1 MRCRFSL
8 LLHLICFFKKCLNVS
23 RYFGSLQ
30 AYKNGLTPEFAYIK
44 AAVNAY
50 TNINNDKLRLH
61 GRQKY
66 MNNCTTNHGVKQIRN
81 AQMMM
86 AMALKSFLSL

>member
-1 MRCRFSL
+1 MPCWSL
-8 LLHLICFFKKCLNVS
+8 LLPLVRFLIKNLKVS

-30 AYKNGLTPEFAYIK
+30 AYKNGFTPEFAYIK
-44 AAVNAY
+44 AALNAY
-50 TNINNDKLRLH
+50 TNINSDNLRLQ
-61 GRQKY
+61 GIQMY
-66 MNNCTTNHGVKQIRN
+66 IINCTTNHGMKQIRK